1 MKNVWN
7 NLLYNLKSMRV
18 QVFGILLCVGLIPI
32 VFLFSVIT
40 NTYDTQ
46 MVSQRTDEL
55 YSYGTVISNLV
66 VSSGY
71 LSGHNS
77 AELDSETEEIANI
90 YQGRIIIVD
99 KDLKILKDTYGLE
112 EGKTLISTEVVK
124 CFSGGSGKR
133 YVNSLGDYRQL
144 TMPITDPQL
153 NEVCGVIVISYSTK
167 NLGLVTHEV

>member
-99 KDLKILKDTYGLE
+99 KDLKILKDTYGL
-112 EGKTLISTEVVK
+112 
-124 CFSGGSGKR
+124 FS
-133 YVNSLGDYRQL
+133 L
-144 TMPITDPQL
+144 
-153 NEVCGVIVISYSTK
+153 
-167 NLGLVTHEV
+167 